1 MKARASTRKNKKYMV
16 TYNGKDI
23 HFGDPNYKIAPGTP
37 RGDNYC
43 TRSAGIAG
51 ANDPNTANYW
61 ARRLWNCQG
70 NRSVGKKS
78 KLLN

>member
-1 MKARASTRKNKKYMV
+1 MKARASTRQNKKYMV
-16 TYNGKDI
+16 TYKGKGI
-23 HFGDPNYKIAPGTP
+23 HFGDPNYRISPGTD

-43 TRSAGIAG
+43 ARSSGIAG
-51 ANDPNTANYW
+51 ADDPNTPNYW

-70 NRSVGKKS
+70 KKSVGKKS